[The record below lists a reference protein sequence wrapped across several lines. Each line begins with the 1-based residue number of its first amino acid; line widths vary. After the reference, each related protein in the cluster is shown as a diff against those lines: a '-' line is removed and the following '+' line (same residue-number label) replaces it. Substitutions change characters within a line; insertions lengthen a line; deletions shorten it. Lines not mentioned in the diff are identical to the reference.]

1 MILAFL
7 FLTPGIFTTCG
18 INNNN
23 NQHNINA
30 GFSFFLLFNPGDLNF
45 LGQKIYY
52 NNNNHDNVYDAVIM
66 TKVVARVHPVHLMNV
81 D

>member
-1 MILAFL
+1 MLVL
-7 FLTPGIFTTCG
+7 V
-18 INNNN
+18 
-23 NQHNINA
+23 
-30 GFSFFLLFNPGDLNF
+30 FFLLFNPGDLNF

>member
-1 MILAFL
+1 M
-7 FLTPGIFTTCG
+7 TPVS
-18 INNNN
+18 
-23 NQHNINA
+23 QSA
-30 GFSFFLLFNPGDLNF
+30 GAAAVDFSFFVFNPGDLNF